1 MASVGERATYRQAVA
16 AVCIDL
22 LTPPSFQYPLN
33 RPNPA
38 HQLFQFSLGMPIR
51 LEDWPGG
58 FIQIVIVTQLM
69 WHIGETAGHCL
80 ADGLLP
86 IRTHPATRNSKGLV
100 SHIHEVGEAP
110 PFITAMR
117 PV

>member
-1 MASVGERATYRQAVA
+1 MAIIGQRATYRQAVA
-16 AVCIDL
+16 ALCIDL
-22 LTPPSFQYPLN
+22 LPLPSFQYPLN

-86 IRTHPATRNSKGLV
+86 IRNHPANRHRQGLV
-100 SHIHEVGEAP
+100 DLIQEGGEVP
-110 PFITAMR
+110 SCTAEES
-117 PV
+117 PC